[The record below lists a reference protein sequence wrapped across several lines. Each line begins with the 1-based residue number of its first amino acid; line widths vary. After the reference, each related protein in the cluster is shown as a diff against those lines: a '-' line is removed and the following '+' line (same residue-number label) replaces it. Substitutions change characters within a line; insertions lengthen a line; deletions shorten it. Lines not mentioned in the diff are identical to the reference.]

1 MMVWW
6 NFFTVLDVMLLVIY
20 RQLREDLSPKAVF
33 YINNVIWFFGLDLY
47 HLYFTLYLWTQDV
60 PTLKEVPQRI
70 VFYPSK
76 PMHYAARA
84 DIWKKSYHEM
94 FNFENLFLCQFSSN
108 TRFSFGG
115 GSLNTPKIGKCK
127 KEFTNIN
134 LRGFKA
140 QKTWRGCLSRIKRVS
155 KFSFLYMLW
164 YLLS

>member
-1 MMVWW
+1 M
-6 NFFTVLDVMLLVIY
+6 FLH
-20 RQLREDLSPKAVF
+20 LSSVSKLQ
-33 YINNVIWFFGLDLY
+33 YIINIAKLNY
-47 HLYFTLYLWTQDV
+47 HLWASLQEFLPSAIQHSYFV
-60 PTLKEVPQRI
+60 KNA
-70 VFYPSK
+70 
-76 PMHYAARA
+76 MHYGIRA
-84 DIWKKSYHEM
+84 DILKKSYQKM
-94 FNFENLFLCQFSSN
+94 FNFENWFLCQFSSN

>member
-1 MMVWW
+1 MGCHAGAICGELRCRTVTEPYQ
-6 NFFTVLDVMLLVIY
+6 FFGESPEKRGIS
-20 RQLREDLSPKAVF
+20 QLRWCSLASSS
-33 YINNVIWFFGLDLY
+33 FFSLAKDITQTKKVLHSIALCSKGW
-47 HLYFTLYLWTQDV
+47 HL
-60 PTLKEVPQRI
+60 K
-70 VFYPSK
+70 
-76 PMHYAARA
+76 
-84 DIWKKSYHEM
+84 KKSYHEM
-94 FNFENLFLCQFSSN
+94 FNFENWFLCQFSSN